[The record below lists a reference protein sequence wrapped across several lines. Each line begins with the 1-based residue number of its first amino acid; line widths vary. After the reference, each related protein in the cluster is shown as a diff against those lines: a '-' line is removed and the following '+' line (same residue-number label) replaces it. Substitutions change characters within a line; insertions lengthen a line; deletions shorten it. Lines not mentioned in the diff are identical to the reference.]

1 MNIAR
6 QTRSIGEY
14 FAGGIACGLGG
25 MLLLGVP
32 SATGTVALLENRQFF
47 IRIGI
52 PIPQQFDWVSQ
63 ASILFGTRVEEVL
76 VLIGVFGIPALGFI
90 FGWWMGM
97 HHSCPTQP

>member
-1 MNIAR
+1 
-6 QTRSIGEY
+6 
-14 FAGGIACGLGG
+14 

-32 SATGTVALLENRQFF
+32 SAAGTVALLENRQFL

-63 ASILFGTRVEEVL
+63 ASILFGTRVEALL

-97 HHSCPTQP
+97 HHSHPTQPGGFTGRRDYVRFVNRASLARRQ